1 MFTVCYFFALTW
13 WYIDCARL
21 SSGHWERF
29 LHNRCI
35 LSSLHRR
42 DYDRLYLLLLR
53 DGCGNFLFI
62 DRLLVDQ
69 LLVCRSSQQDSV
81 LSACV

>member
-13 WYIDCARL
+13 WYIDFTRL

-29 LHNRCI
+29 LHNI
-35 LSSLHRR
+35 FSSTSSTMSVM
-42 DYDRLYLLLLR
+42 YICALLR

-62 DRLLVDQ
+62 DSKWLQSGDEP
-69 LLVCRSSQQDSV
+69 
-81 LSACV
+81 